1 MDRSMKRIA
10 LPVLA
15 FLTAC
20 GTPQEQCISYNT
32 RDLRVVDRLIAEVEG
47 NLDRGYAIETVTIT
61 REYWTLCHPGPGV
74 EGEPA
79 RSPERCLVDR
89 DYDVERPKAIDLAAE
104 AQKLEGLRQ
113 KRAELA
119 RNAQAVIAECQAK
132 YPE

>member
-1 MDRSMKRIA
+1 MKRAA
-10 LPVLA
+10 LFACAV
-15 FLTAC
+15 LTAC

-47 NLDRGYAIETVTIT
+47 NLDRGYAIETVTLT
-61 REYWTLCHPGPGV
+61 RAFWTYCRPGPAV
-74 EGEPA
+74 EGQPS
-79 RSPERCLVDR
+79 RPERCLVDR
-89 DYDVERPKAIDLAAE
+89 EYEVERPKAIDLAAE

-119 RNAQAVIAECQAK
+119 QKAKVVIDQCKAK